1 LSKSRSK
8 GATRGG
14 RGGLAFDP
22 SSSLTSNPTAPASSS
37 SPVALWRAA
46 GSRDA
51 AVSGCILGFG
61 GEPPP
66 SAAGS
71 SIGNWGG
78 AGERLE
84 KSKNLDNV
92 IVEAKR
98 RRRKKLDP
106 GSWISFSE
114 RESAEVALFSLDLI
128 WERTFLLFFF
138 RVLDK
143 AKKKRSCEFRQ
154 GKRGLKERKMK
165 RPSRCPTAP
174 PANNSTQ
181 RREKKRRWP
190 VTSRRAIA
198 VKSPS
203 TLAPFARGQGEG
215 GMSGGD
221 EKQKEEEKSDDDA
234 ADGDGNDRPLLSFT
248 RNSTSRPSKRKFASS
263 GIRTHALADTKNRV
277 RGRGK
282 GSSERNTGC
291 ALHGFSFC
299 SAVPE
304 SCALDQLGHRCCCD
318 HF

>member
-1 LSKSRSK
+1 M
-8 GATRGG
+8 
-14 RGGLAFDP
+14 
-22 SSSLTSNPTAPASSS
+22 SSS
-37 SPVALWRAA
+37 
-46 GSRDA
+46 
-51 AVSGCILGFG
+51 
-61 GEPPP
+61 
-66 SAAGS
+66 
-71 SIGNWGG
+71 
-78 AGERLE
+78 
-84 KSKNLDNV
+84 
-92 IVEAKR
+92 R
-98 RRRKKLDP
+98 RREEEEKNSTP
-106 GSWISFSE
+106 GLGYRFQ
-114 RESAEVALFSLDLI
+114 RESAQVALFSLGLI
-128 WERTFLLFFF
+128 WERTFLLLFL
-138 RVLDK
+138 RVLGK

-234 ADGDGNDRPLLSFT
+234 ADGDGNDGPLLSFT

-277 RGRGK
+277 RGEC
-282 GSSERNTGC
+282 SSERYTGC
-291 ALHGFSFC
+291 ALHGFSFG